1 MPFTRRKLSILIAV
15 QSNWE
20 EQSRE
25 NMLLVALRY
34 LLFIYLTSEN
44 PCYHSLTRVSDIKIL
59 VLSHP
64 LRMRKLK
71 WRNHR
76 WVLNQQSL
84 ANLDWLT
91 RQNLATIGSFIW
103 ESAASLPSLDPLS
116 LKPNRPTLWCF
127 STLTLWAIQNPF
139 GRSFIINYVI
149 NELLL
154 FIAERSASSIL
165 IASSSLDS
173 CIFRSSR
180 VCILIAP
187 HRACLRSA
195 GKCYS
200 SLWKRDSYDLVAP
213 FPQNFAGRSLD
224 FYLFSYG
231 TNRETWQWSYTRGLT
246 LNQVFR
252 YDCFGLSQD
261 RETHTQP
268 NSQD

>member
-20 EQSRE
+20 EQLRE

-213 FPQNFAGRSLD
+213 FPQNFRSFSRL
-224 FYLFSYG
+224 LFVFLRYKQRNLTMIIHARSDAESSFSLWLFWALPRPRD
-231 TNRETWQWSYTRGLT
+231 TYTAK
-246 LNQVFR
+246 
-252 YDCFGLSQD
+252 
-261 RETHTQP
+261 
-268 NSQD
+268 